1 MTTRNLDALF
11 APRALA
17 LLGASAQAGS
27 VGNIVARNLLSVGFA
42 GPVMLVN
49 PRATEVL
56 GHACHASVADLPD
69 TPDLAFIATP
79 PHTIPGLVAELGR
92 TGCRAAVV
100 ITAGLSPVEKQAM
113 LDAARPHLMRIVGPN
128 CLGFLS
134 PANRINGSFSHISPR
149 TGGLALLSQSGAI
162 ATSMIDWACGHGV
175 GFSHLVSLGD
185 MADVDFGD
193 LLDFLAMDTATR
205 AILVYVE
212 SITSARKFMSAS
224 RIAARAKPVIIVKAG
239 RSETGAMA
247 AASHTGAL
255 AGADAVF
262 DAAFRRAGMLR
273 VDTLRDLFDAAETL
287 DTGLQVQGDRLAIL
301 TNGGGLGVLA
311 ADALEKHGGRLAHL
325 SDATRDVLEG
335 KLPATWSRSNP
346 VDIIGD
352 ADGARYAVAL
362 EALAT
367 DPANDAILV
376 MNCPT
381 GVADSMEAVASTLEA
396 CSRHPER
403 PMLGCWMGE
412 ATTAEPRRRLSNA
425 AVANYETPDEAVRAF
440 LRLREFGRNQRVL
453 YETPPRTS
461 AGCDADRAGKARD
474 IIDGALAECRS
485 ILTEPEAKAV
495 LSVYGV
501 PVAQTKV
508 AGSPQEAEAAAARI
522 RGPLALKILSRQ
534 ISHKSDVGGVR
545 LDLETPAAVRRAA
558 DEMLARVARERPDAT
573 IDGFTVQQ
581 MVRRPH
587 AQELILGTVVDPTF
601 GPCVLFGH
609 GGVATEIIA
618 DRAIGL
624 PPLNTT
630 LASDMIGRTR
640 VARLLAGYRDR
651 KPADLEKVAAVL
663 IALSEL
669 VIDLPEIAEL
679 DINPLL
685 ADADGVI
692 ALDARIVVRP
702 AAETPNRLAIRPWP
716 KDLVRTIALA
726 DRKITLRPVRADD
739 ADRLTTFASR
749 TRPDDL
755 RMRFHGAVGVMNE
768 GKAAR
773 LCQIDYDR
781 EMVLVA
787 EERDGDV
794 SGLARLVFDPDF
806 LTAECS
812 VVVRSDAQAGGLGRL
827 LFDNALAY
835 ARARGTRRVWG
846 DILSDNTASARHGAS
861 TGRPA
866 ATSSGTRRP
875 HAGRVGPC
883 VRQATRSLSARMP
896 VTACCSTARQSAPHV
911 SPGTLS

>member
-11 APRALA
+11 APRALV
-17 LLGASAQAGS
+17 LLGASAQPGS
-27 VGNIVARNLLSVGFA
+27 VGNVVARNLLGGGFA
-42 GPVMLVN
+42 GHVMFVN

-56 GHACHASVADLPD
+56 GHACHASVSDLPS

-79 PHTIPGLVAELGR
+79 PHTVPGLVAELGAM
-92 TGCRAAVV
+92 GCRAAVV
-100 ITAGLSPVEKQAM
+100 ITAGFGAVEKKAM
-113 LDAARPHLMRIVGPN
+113 LDAARPYLMRILGPN

-134 PANRINGSFSHISPR
+134 PVSGINGSFSHMTPGA
-149 TGGLALLSQSGAI
+149 GGLALLSQSGAI
-162 ATSMIDWACGHGV
+162 ATSMIDWACGHDI

-193 LLDFLAMDTATR
+193 LLDFLAMDAATR
-205 AILVYVE
+205 AILIYAE

-224 RIAARAKPVIIVKAG
+224 RIAARAKPVIVVKAG
-239 RSETGAMA
+239 RSDSGARA

-287 DTGLQVQGDRLAIL
+287 DSGLRVHGDRLAIL

-311 ADALEKHGGRLAHL
+311 ADALEKHGGRLAQL
-325 SDATRDVLEG
+325 SGEARDLLDG

-352 ADGARYAVAL
+352 ADSARYAIAL

-381 GVADSMEAVASTLEA
+381 GVADSQEAVTSTLA
-396 CSRHPER
+396 ARSRHPER

-412 ATTAEPRRRLSNA
+412 ATAAAPRRRLSTGG
-425 AVANYETPDEAVRAF
+425 VANYETPDEAVRAF
-440 LRLREFGRNQRVL
+440 LRLWEYGRNQQAL
-453 YETPPRTS
+453 YETPARTS
-461 AGCDADRAGKARD
+461 TDREADRAGRTRA

-495 LSVYGV
+495 LSIYGV
-501 PVAQTKV
+501 PVVQTRTVATSEQAQT
-508 AGSPQEAEAAAARI
+508 AAAQMG
-522 RGPLALKILSRQ
+522 GPLALKILSRQ
-534 ISHKSDVGGVR
+534 ITHKSDVGGVR
-545 LDLETPAAVRRAA
+545 LDLETPAAVRQAA
-558 DEMLARVARERPDAT
+558 DEMLERIARERPDAK

-601 GPCVLFGH
+601 GPCILFGH
-609 GGVATEIIA
+609 GGIATEIIA

-630 LASDMIGRTR
+630 LARDMIGRTR

-651 KPADLEKVAAVL
+651 KPADLDKLANVL

-716 KDLVRTIALA
+716 KELMRTVSLA
-726 DRKITLRPVRADD
+726 SREVMVRPVRADD
-739 ADRLTTFASR
+739 AGRLTDFASR
-749 TRPDDL
+749 TRPGDL
-755 RMRFHGAVGVMNE
+755 RMRFHGAVGVMNK

-787 EERDGDV
+787 EELDGDV

-806 LTAECS
+806 LSAECF
-812 VVVRSDAQAGGLGRL
+812 VVVRSDAQAGGLGRI
-827 LFDNALAY
+827 LFDNALAC
-835 ARARGTRRVWG
+835 ARARGAQRVWG
-846 DILSDNTASARHGAS
+846 DILSDN
-861 TGRPA
+861 A
-866 ATSSGTRRP
+866 AALSMTRRLGGRLHP
-875 HAGRVGPC
+875 VPEHAGLTRVELDL
-883 VRQATRSLSARMP
+883 V
-896 VTACCSTARQSAPHV
+896 
-911 SPGTLS
+911 

>member
-1 MTTRNLDALF
+1 MSHPWIAHRTNSEALTSYSQHIVWVHMTTRNLDALF

-17 LLGASAQAGS
+17 LLGASAQPGS
-27 VGNIVARNLLSVGFA
+27 VGNVVARNLLSGGFS
-42 GPVMLVN
+42 GPVMFVN

-56 GHACHASVADLPD
+56 GHPCHASVSDLPNK
-69 TPDLAFIATP
+69 PDLAFIATP
-79 PHTIPGLVAELGR
+79 PHLVPGLVAELGAM
-92 TGCRAAVV
+92 GCRAAVV
-100 ITAGLSPVEKQAM
+100 ITAGFGAVEKQAM
-113 LDAARPHLMRIVGPN
+113 LDAARPHLLRIVGPN

-134 PANRINGSFSHISPR
+134 PVSGINGSFSHMTPGA
-149 TGGLALLSQSGAI
+149 GGLALLSQSGAI
-162 ATSMIDWACGHGV
+162 ATSMIDWACGHDI

-193 LLDFLAMDTATR
+193 LLDFLAMDAATR
-205 AILVYVE
+205 AILIYAE
-212 SITSARKFMSAS
+212 SVTSARKFMSAS
-224 RIAARAKPVIIVKAG
+224 RIAARAKPVIVVKAG
-239 RSETGAMA
+239 RSDSGAKA

-287 DTGLQVQGDRLAIL
+287 DSGLRVHGDRLAIV

-311 ADALEKHGGRLAHL
+311 ADALEKHGGRLAQI
-325 SDATRDVLEG
+325 SNETRHFLDG

-352 ADGARYAVAL
+352 ADSARYTVAL

-381 GVADSMEAVASTLEA
+381 GVADSQEAVTSTLA
-396 CSRHPER
+396 ARSRHPER

-412 ATTAEPRRRLSNA
+412 ATAAAPRRRLSRGG
-425 AVANYETPDEAVRAF
+425 VSNYETPDEAVRAF
-440 LRLREFGRNQRVL
+440 LRLWEYGRNQQAL
-453 YETPPRTS
+453 YETPARTS
-461 AGCDADRAGKARD
+461 TGREADRAGRARE
-474 IIDGALAECRS
+474 IMDGALAECRS

-495 LSVYGV
+495 LSIYGV
-501 PVAQTKV
+501 PVVQTRTV
-508 AGSPQEAEAAAARI
+508 ATSEETQTAAAQMG
-522 RGPLALKILSRQ
+522 GPLALKILSRQ
-534 ISHKSDVGGVR
+534 ITHKSDVGGVR
-545 LDLETPAAVRRAA
+545 LDLETPAAVRQAA
-558 DEMLARVARERPDAT
+558 DEMLERVARGRPDAT

-601 GPCVLFGH
+601 GPCILFGH
-609 GGVATEIIA
+609 GGVATETIA

-624 PPLNTT
+624 PPLNTM
-630 LASDMIGRTR
+630 LARDMIGRTR

-651 KPADLEKVAAVL
+651 KPADLEKVADVL

-669 VIDLPEIAEL
+669 IIDLPEIAEL

-692 ALDARIVVRP
+692 ALDARIVVQP

-716 KDLVRTIALA
+716 KELARALALA
-726 DRKITLRPVRADD
+726 DRKIMVRPVRADD
-739 ADRLTTFASR
+739 AGRLTDFASR
-749 TRPDDL
+749 TRADNL
-755 RMRFHGAVGVMNE
+755 RMRFHGSVGVLNE
-768 GKAAR
+768 ARAAR

-787 EERDGDV
+787 QECEGDV

-806 LTAECS
+806 LSAECF

-827 LFDNALAY
+827 LLDNALTY
-835 ARARGTRRVWG
+835 ASTRGARRVWG
-846 DILSDNTASARHGAS
+846 DILSDNTAVLDMARRLG
-861 TGRPA
+861 GRLQPVPEH
-866 ATSSGTRRP
+866 SGLTR
-875 HAGRVGPC
+875 VEL
-883 VRQATRSLSARMP
+883 SL
-896 VTACCSTARQSAPHV
+896 V
-911 SPGTLS
+911 

>member
-17 LLGASAQAGS
+17 LLGASAQPGS
-27 VGNIVARNLLSVGFA
+27 VGRVVARNLLSGGFG
-42 GPVMLVN
+42 GPVMFVN
-49 PRATEVL
+49 PRAAEVS
-56 GHACHASVADLPD
+56 GHACHASVAELPH

-79 PHTIPGLVAELGR
+79 PHTVPGLLAELGAK
-92 TGCRAAVV
+92 GCRAAVV
-100 ITAGLSPVEKQAM
+100 ITAGFSLVEKQAL

-134 PANRINGSFSHISPR
+134 PANGVNGSFSHMTPR
-149 TGGLALLSQSGAI
+149 AGGLALLSQSGAI
-162 ATSMIDWACGHGV
+162 ATSMIDWACGHDI

-185 MADVDFGD
+185 MADVDLGD
-193 LLDFLAMDTATR
+193 LLDFLAMDAATR
-205 AILVYVE
+205 AILIYAE
-212 SITSARKFMSAS
+212 SVTSARKFMSAS

-239 RSETGAMA
+239 RSETGAKA

-273 VDTLRDLFDAAETL
+273 VDTLRDLFDAAGTL
-287 DTGLQVQGDRLAIL
+287 DSGLRVHGDRLAIL

-311 ADALEKHGGRLAHL
+311 ADALERHGGCLAQI
-325 SDATRDVLEG
+325 SDTTRDLLDVT
-335 KLPATWSRSNP
+335 LPATWSRSNP

-362 EALAT
+362 EALAA

-381 GVADSMEAVASTLEA
+381 GVADSMDAVTSTLEA
-396 CSRHPER
+396 RSRHPER

-412 ATTAEPRRRLSNA
+412 ATTAEPRRRLSTGG
-425 AVANYETPDEAVRAF
+425 VANYETPDEAVRAF
-440 LRLREFGRNQRVL
+440 LRLWEYGRNQQAL
-453 YETPPRTS
+453 YETPARTS
-461 AGCDADRAGKARD
+461 TGREAGRTGKARE

-495 LSVYGV
+495 LSAYGV
-501 PVAQTKV
+501 PVVQTRIV
-508 AGSPQEAEAAAARI
+508 GSPEDAEAAAAQI
-522 RGPLALKILSRQ
+522 GGALALKILSRQ
-534 ISHKSDVGGVR
+534 ISHKSDVGGVK
-545 LDLETPAAVRRAA
+545 LDLDTPAAVRCAA
-558 DEMLARVARERPDAT
+558 DEMLERVARERPDAT

-587 AQELILGTVVDPTF
+587 AQELILGTVVDPIF
-601 GPCVLFGH
+601 GPCILFGH

-624 PPLNTT
+624 PPLNTA
-630 LASDMIGRTR
+630 LARDMIGRTR

-651 KPADLEKVAAVL
+651 KPADLEKVSAVL

-685 ADADGVI
+685 ADADGAI
-692 ALDARIVVRP
+692 ALDARIVIRP

-716 KDLVRTIALA
+716 QELVRTFALG
-726 DRKITLRPVRADD
+726 DRKITIRPVRADD
-739 ADRLTTFASR
+739 AGRLLDFASR
-749 TRPDDL
+749 TRADDL
-755 RMRFHGAVGVMNE
+755 RMRFHGAVGRVNE
-768 GKAAR
+768 STAAR

-781 EMVLVA
+781 EMVLIA
-787 EERDGDV
+787 EECVGDV

-806 LTAECS
+806 LNAECF
-812 VVVRSDAQAGGLGRL
+812 VVVRSEAQAGGLGRL
-827 LFDNALAY
+827 LLDNALTY
-835 ARARGTRRVWG
+835 ASARGARRVWG
-846 DILSDNTASARHGAS
+846 DILSDNTAALGMARRLG
-861 TGRPA
+861 GRLHPVPEH
-866 ATSSGTRRP
+866 SDLTR
-875 HAGRVGPC
+875 VEL
-883 VRQATRSLSARMP
+883 SLA
-896 VTACCSTARQSAPHV
+896 
-911 SPGTLS
+911 